1 MIKKNGENYD
11 VYFEI
16 FGKKM
21 KATIFAE
28 TMTEAKQKVI
38 NKIKWH
44 KITKKPQDE
53 FNQSI
58 DMLENIIDI
67 LGCKKK

>member
-1 MIKKNGENYD
+1 MKNYI

-21 KATIFAE
+21 KTTELAE
-28 TMTEAKQKVI
+28 TMTEAKQNVI

-44 KITKKPQDE
+44 KITEKPQDE
-53 FNQSI
+53 FNQC
-58 DMLENIIDI
+58 IDI
-67 LGCKKK
+67 LDNITDILGGKGK

>member
-1 MIKKNGENYD
+1 MKNYD

-21 KATIFAE
+21 KTTIPAE

-44 KITKKPQDE
+44 KVVETPQDE

-58 DMLENIIDI
+58 DMLDDIIDI
-67 LGCKKK
+67 LGGKKK

>member
-1 MIKKNGENYD
+1 MKTYT

-21 KATIFAE
+21 KTTELATTKE
-28 TMTEAKQKVI
+28 QAKQNII

-44 KITKKPQDE
+44 KIVNEPD
-53 FNQSI
+53 N
-58 DMLENIIDI
+58 NILDQLNDI
-67 LGCKKK
+67 VAGRV

>member
-1 MIKKNGENYD
+1 MKNYI

-21 KATIFAE
+21 KATELAE
-28 TMTEAKQKVI
+28 TMTEAKQNVI

-44 KITKKPQDE
+44 KITEKPQDE

-58 DMLENIIDI
+58 DMFEDIIDI
-67 LGCKKK
+67 LGKKK

>member
-1 MIKKNGENYD
+1 MKNYD

-21 KATIFAE
+21 KKVVLAE

-38 NKIKWH
+38 QQIKWH
-44 KITKKPQDE
+44 KVIEKPNDE
-53 FNQSI
+53 FNKSI
-58 DMLENIIDI
+58 DLLDNILDVMGVKTN
-67 LGCKKK
+67 LNK

>member
-1 MIKKNGENYD
+1 MKNYD

-21 KATIFAE
+21 KTTILAE

-44 KITKKPQDE
+44 KVVETPQDE

-58 DMLENIIDI
+58 DMLDDIIDI
-67 LGCKKK
+67 LGGKKK

>member
-1 MIKKNGENYD
+1 MKNYI

-21 KATIFAE
+21 KTTEPAE
-28 TMTEAKQKVI
+28 TMTEAKQNVI
-38 NKIKWH
+38 DKIKWH
-44 KITKKPQDE
+44 KITEKPQDE

-58 DMLENIIDI
+58 DMLEDIIDI
-67 LGCKKK
+67 LGGKKK

>member
-1 MIKKNGENYD
+1 MKNYD

-21 KATIFAE
+21 KTTILAE
-28 TMTEAKQKVI
+28 TMTEAKEKII
-38 NKIKWH
+38 NKIIFH
-44 KITKKPQDE
+44 KVTEKPQDE

-58 DMLENIIDI
+58 DMLEDIIDI
-67 LGCKKK
+67 LGGKKK

>member
-1 MIKKNGENYD
+1 MKNYI

-21 KATIFAE
+21 KTTVFAE
-28 TMTEAKQKVI
+28 TMTEAKQNVI

-44 KITKKPQDE
+44 KVDE
-53 FNQSI
+53 RPKYDFKDMDEAFNSI
-58 DMLENIIDI
+58 MDL
-67 LGCKKK
+67 LGVNKHVK

>member
-1 MIKKNGENYD
+1 MKNYD

-21 KATIFAE
+21 KKVVLAE

-38 NKIKWH
+38 DEIKWH
-44 KITKKPQDE
+44 KVTEKTDDY
-53 FNQSI
+53 FNKSM
-58 DMLENIIDI
+58 DLLDDLSNIMGIKTN
-67 LGCKKK
+67 LNK